1 MNAEELLRAAKR
13 TADYQNA
20 TVKILQDGLTET
32 WHNAWSNLDQNDQ
45 GKMTHVVE
53 SLRKMI
59 AAHGD
64 AVRMAV
70 TIVGFEIQIENA
82 QERQSERNN

>member
-1 MNAEELLRAAKR
+1 MNAEELIKAARK

-20 TVKILQDGLTET
+20 TVKILQGGLADT
-32 WHNAWSNLDQNDQ
+32 WDNAARDLDAVNH

-53 SLRKMI
+53 SLRAMI
-59 AAHGD
+59 AAHGN

-82 QERQSERNN
+82 QDRQIERNN

>member
-1 MNAEELLRAAKR
+1 MNAEELLRAGKR
-13 TADYQNA
+13 TAEYQNA
-20 TVKILQDGLTET
+20 TVKILEEGLADT
-32 WHNAWSNLDQNDQ
+32 WDNAWRDLDETEQD
-45 GKMTHVVE
+45 KMTNVVE

-64 AVRMAV
+64 CVRMAV

-82 QERQSERNN
+82 QSRQSERNN

>member
-1 MNAEELLRAAKR
+1 MNAEELIIAARK

-20 TVKILQDGLTET
+20 TVKILANGLADT
-32 WHNAWSNLDQNDQ
+32 WDNAAKDLDQNDLTR
-45 GKMTHVVE
+45 MTHVVE
-53 SLRKMI
+53 SLRAMI
-59 AAHGD
+59 EAHGN

-82 QERQSERNN
+82 QARQSEMNN